1 MKQFISNKMPGALSF
16 VLLVLFACGGEMK
29 QVINADPHS
38 KIALQAYDPVAFHTV
53 GKAMKANPAISAEY
67 RGYKYLFSSEA
78 NKTTFEEQPE
88 KYLPAYGGFCAFG
101 VANGVLVPVEI
112 DTWEIIDGHLV
123 FQYSLEFKQKFNERK
138 DENIRK
144 ANDNWP
150 KLEEEG
156 SK

>member
-1 MKQFISNKMPGALSF
+1 
-16 VLLVLFACGGEMK
+16 MK
-29 QVINADPHS
+29 QVLNADPHS
-38 KIALQAYDPVAFHTV
+38 KITLQGHDPVAFHTV

-78 NKTTFEEQPE
+78 NKATFEDEAE
-88 KYLPAYGGFCAFG
+88 KYLPASGGYCAYG
-101 VANGVLVPVEI
+101 VANGVFVPVEI

-123 FQYSLEFKQKFNERK
+123 LQYSLEYKQKFSEHK

-150 KLEEEG
+150 KIQEEK
-156 SK
+156 SQ